1 MIPNRIKRVNNLL
14 QETIS
19 EIVRTQVKD
28 PRVSDF
34 VSVTEVRVSAD
45 LRAARVFVSTLGTEQ
60 DREKALAGL
69 QRGADF
75 IRARLRESVKLR
87 RIPALLFITDDSIER
102 GVRVSSLID
111 QALNKDGD
119 PESGGGSSSD

>member
-19 EIVRTQVKD
+19 EIVHKQVKD

-45 LRAARVFVSTLGTEQ
+45 LRTARVFVSTLGSEQ

-75 IRARLRESVKLR
+75 IRARLRESIKLR
-87 RIPALLFITDDSIER
+87 RIPTLLFIMDDSIER

-111 QALNKDGD
+111 KALNKDGE
-119 PESGGGSSSD
+119 PEPGSGQNSD